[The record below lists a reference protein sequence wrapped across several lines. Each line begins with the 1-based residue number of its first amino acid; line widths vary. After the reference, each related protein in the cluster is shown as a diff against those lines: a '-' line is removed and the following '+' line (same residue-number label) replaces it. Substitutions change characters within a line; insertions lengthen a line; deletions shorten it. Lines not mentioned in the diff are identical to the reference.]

1 MKYWTKHLNGSKA
14 DLKAVEKDFKA
25 VRFILHKTN
34 SKNFR
39 KGVFLFIKL
48 SKILSLHPEFK
59 SDYRTLKKPDFES

>member
-1 MKYWTKHLNGSKA
+1 MRYWTKPLNGSKA
-14 DLKAVEKDFKA
+14 DLEIPEIGFEAA
-25 VRFILHKTN
+25 CILLPQTN